1 MQYGHYGLVHE
12 DLSGHPGDRYSQER
26 CVCLSGIHSRMLAA
40 GDYAEV
46 TLVAEALC
54 WVGQQAGLIWTERD
68 THSPSTMMVTT
79 RTSSLLPTG
88 VSIAESN
95 TSISSIAA
103 TPELLPCTSP
113 RCIHGVPL
121 PLALSL
127 PIYHEE
133 QGLEMPVTV
142 PEKYIGTIKPAN
154 QD

>member
-1 MQYGHYGLVHE
+1 
-12 DLSGHPGDRYSQER
+12 
-26 CVCLSGIHSRMLAA
+26 MLAV
-40 GDYAEV
+40 GECAEV
-46 TLVAEALC
+46 MFVAEALC
-54 WVGQQAGLIWTERD
+54 WVGQQAGFIRTERD
-68 THSPSTMMVTT
+68 AHSPSTMTVTT
-79 RTSSLLPTG
+79 CTSSLLPTG
-88 VSIAESN
+88 ASIAESN

-142 PEKYIGTIKPAN
+142 PEKYIGTIEPAN
-154 QD
+154 QTRKSDRLNPVGCTEKAITLKQ